1 MSSGTKMTV
10 HDGNMTQYHNPYSD
24 QVVVHTI
31 VQVWTTINAI
41 IGTCGN
47 IMIIAAV
54 SLHHKLRNIGKLF
67 TARYFRRI
75 VIPKVLLFEDSL
87 IQSYVH
93 CSGGS
98 YF

>member
-1 MSSGTKMTV
+1 MSSGTIMTV
-10 HDGNMTQYHNPYSD
+10 HDGNMTQYLNPYSD

-31 VQVWTTINAI
+31 VQVWTTINAM

-67 TARYFRRI
+67 TARYSEGS
-75 VIPKVLLFEDSL
+75 LFQKFFYSK
-87 IQSYVH
+87 IH
-93 CSGGS
+93 
-98 YF
+98 